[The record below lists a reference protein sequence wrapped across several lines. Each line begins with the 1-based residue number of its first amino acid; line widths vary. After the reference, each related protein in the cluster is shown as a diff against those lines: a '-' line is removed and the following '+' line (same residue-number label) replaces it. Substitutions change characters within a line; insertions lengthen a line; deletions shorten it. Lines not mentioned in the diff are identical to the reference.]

1 MKRLYITEVD
11 FGLGEGNSFMQ
22 FSGAMFPNT
31 TKRGQVHVS
40 LFSPLLTGIGNCT
53 LASDGLLGVIAEDVP
68 APESTVILLQEV
80 SGVFVEVGRQTSTDG
95 SWEFNTLGNGETIAI
110 ALKDGYNA
118 GIVSGLIP
126 GIADE

>member
-1 MKRLYITEVD
+1 MKRLYITD
-11 FGLGEGNSFMQ
+11 FDWGDNYTNSFLQ
-22 FSGAMFPNT
+22 FSSNMFPDLK
-31 TKRGQVHVS
+31 KRGNLHVS
-40 LFSPLLTGIGNCT
+40 LFAPALKKIGSYS
-53 LASDGLLGVIAEDVP
+53 LQSDGLLGVIAEDVP